1 MEVSACS
8 DGQKMAAINTYL
20 SINGKRQENVGQM
33 TLAAANGSL
42 SFLAHGCGDS
52 FLKAEVRP
60 LSGCYPQRDFPRML
74 FDFVILMEHLPCR
87 LQA

>member
-8 DGQKMAAINTYL
+8 DGHQMAAINTYL
-20 SINGKRQENVGQM
+20 TINGKKQENVGQV

-42 SFLAHGCGDS
+42 SFLAHGCGDP

-60 LSGCYPQRDFPRML
+60 LSGCYLQWDFRRIL
-74 FDFVILMEHLPCR
+74 LDFVILMEHLPCKV
-87 LQA
+87 QV